1 MRKKL
6 LALLMCA
13 TMVLG
18 SSVVATAA
26 PSDDDYKKY
35 EHINQID
42 CGKGDVT
49 KLYKNIDGNDPVT
62 NQIINTKRIG
72 IEFFIDDFGDDYK
85 WSQIKY
91 IDDIIMGYLTQ
102 MIPSTAILS
111 INYILQE
118 RNDV

>member
-1 MRKKL
+1 MKRPENGIL
-6 LALLMCA
+6 
-13 TMVLG
+13 
-18 SSVVATAA
+18 
-26 PSDDDYKKY
+26 SDDGYKKY
-35 EHINQID
+35 EHINQMD

-49 KLYKNIDGNDPVT
+49 KLYKNIDVNDPIT

-72 IEFFIDDFGDDYK
+72 IEFFIDDLGDDYK

-111 INYILQE
+111 INYST
-118 RNDV
+118 RKK